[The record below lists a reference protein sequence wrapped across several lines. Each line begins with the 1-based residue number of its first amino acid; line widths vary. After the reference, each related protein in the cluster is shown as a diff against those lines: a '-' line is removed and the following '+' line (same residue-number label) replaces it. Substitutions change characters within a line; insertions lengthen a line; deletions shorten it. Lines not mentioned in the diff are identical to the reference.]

1 MYTNTYGSELC
12 ANAVETANHERHR
25 RSFLTTPLDPAS
37 SSGAQPPARRP
48 RGRPP
53 KAITVPDG
61 NGPRPRGDR
70 QKIRIAELEAA
81 AEKLSSE
88 LRQLEVEKTLLSQR
102 STFLETYAERRG
114 QDAQRLANQT
124 AQDDVAVAMLP
135 FVGLPRDHTFG
146 APPPAVY
153 YL

>member
-1 MYTNTYGSELC
+1 M
-12 ANAVETANHERHR
+12 
-25 RSFLTTPLDPAS
+25 
-37 SSGAQPPARRP
+37 
-48 RGRPP
+48 
-53 KAITVPDG
+53 PDG